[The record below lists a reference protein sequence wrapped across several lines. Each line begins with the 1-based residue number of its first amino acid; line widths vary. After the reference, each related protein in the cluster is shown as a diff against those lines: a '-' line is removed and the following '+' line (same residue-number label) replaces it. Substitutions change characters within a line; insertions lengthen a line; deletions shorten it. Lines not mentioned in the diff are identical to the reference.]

1 MASTGEKQVVPQPLP
16 VEPSSPVKKAV
27 TIDVFSTPEKKKV
40 YKAFTFSSPCAAG
53 ERYASARGSSV
64 ERFSDI
70 PA

>member
-1 MASTGEKQVVPQPLP
+1 M
-16 VEPSSPVKKAV
+16 KKAV
-27 TIDVFSTPEKKKV
+27 TVDVFSTPEKKKV